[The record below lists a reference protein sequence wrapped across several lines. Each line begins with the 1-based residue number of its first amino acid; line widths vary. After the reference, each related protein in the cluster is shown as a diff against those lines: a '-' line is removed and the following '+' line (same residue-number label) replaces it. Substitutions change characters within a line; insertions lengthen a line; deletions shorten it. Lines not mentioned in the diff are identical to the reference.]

1 MTEMT
6 KTTNMKGING
16 IQFYYRNK
24 DKLEYV
30 EKPSQTLDEDGY
42 PSHQIRMVDLLS
54 YLNIDYSDIDA
65 TILLKPLYAHKIGGD
80 FTPITNIS
88 GTDKITLH
96 TII

>member
-6 KTTNMKGING
+6 KTINMKEIDG
-16 IQFYYRNK
+16 IQFYYRDK

-42 PSHQIRMVDLLS
+42 PLHQTRMVDLLS
-54 YLNIDYSDIDA
+54 YLNVDYSDID
-65 TILLKPLYAHKIGGD
+65 TIILLKPLCAHKIGGD

-88 GTDKITLH
+88 GKDKITLH
-96 TII
+96 TT